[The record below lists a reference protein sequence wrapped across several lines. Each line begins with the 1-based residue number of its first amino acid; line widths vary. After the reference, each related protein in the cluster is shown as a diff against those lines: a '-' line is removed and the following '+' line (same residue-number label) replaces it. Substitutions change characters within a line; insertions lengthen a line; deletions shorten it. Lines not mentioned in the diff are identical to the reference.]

1 MSGVWMASYVVLW
14 AAVAVL
20 LVMVLALVRQ
30 IGVLHERLDAGAAEA
45 SGSSAPANE
54 PAAAE
59 GPALGSAAPMP
70 GRIGYDRAPMTL
82 VAFTSSTC
90 ELSQVLV
97 PALRVV
103 DKQYADVR
111 VLELPLGP
119 RTLGAFEAFNVSHT
133 PYVVAVG
140 QDGRVRARG
149 RARNLHQL
157 EAFVAR
163 ALALATRGAAPRPEP
178 VPEPEPTAPPRDE
191 PVVVIESV
199 EEAPAEAPAAEAP
212 AAEAPAAEAPV
223 EAAAEPERAPV

>member
-1 MSGVWMASYVVLW
+1 MSGGVWMASYVLLW
-14 AAVAVL
+14 GAVAVL
-20 LVMVLALVRQ
+20 LVTVLALVRQ
-30 IGVLHERLDAGAAEA
+30 IGVLHERLDGAEAGAEVAA
-45 SGSSAPANE
+45 AE
-54 PAAAE
+54 PAVPVGGAE

-70 GRIGYDRAPMTL
+70 GRIGYDRAPLTV

-103 DKQYADVR
+103 DKQYDEVR

-119 RTLGAFEAFNVSHT
+119 RTIGVFEAFNVSAT

-157 EAFVAR
+157 EAFVGR
-163 ALALATRGAAPRPEP
+163 ALELVTRSDRKKQAEADAA
-178 VPEPEPTAPPRDE
+178 EPET
-191 PVVVIESV
+191 VVVV
-199 EEAPAEAPAAEAP
+199 ETADAAPAADTTDDQ
-212 AAEAPAAEAPV
+212 PV
-223 EAAAEPERAPV
+223 AEPERASV

>member
-1 MSGVWMASYVVLW
+1 MSGVWVASYVVLW

-30 IGVLHERLDAGAAEA
+30 IGVLHERLDAGGVGA
-45 SGSSAPANE
+45 GVE
-54 PAAAE
+54 PAAAAAEAAAEAPAAAGAE
-59 GPALGSAAPMP
+59 GPPLGSSAPMP
-70 GRIGYDRAPMTL
+70 GRIGYERAPMTL

-163 ALALATRGAAPRPEP
+163 ALTLATRGAAPARPESEP
-178 VPEPEPTAPPRDE
+178 VVE
-191 PVVVIESV
+191 PVVVLDAAASEPTAA
-199 EEAPAEAPAAEAP
+199 EEAS
-212 AAEAPAAEAPV
+212 
-223 EAAAEPERAPV
+223 AEPENAGV